1 MKKIATVISAASLA
15 VVSASASA
23 WGWGNDGWGYN
34 GYGYAP
40 YGYAPY
46 GYGVPV
52 APAAEMTEEQ
62 KQAIADQQA
71 RALEYMQNA
80 QKYAAEFYASQ
91 RAPML
96 DMQTVMEERE
106 ARFKE
111 IDAEREASRQ
121 AYEARVAESKA
132 AYEARRK
139 EREAAL
145 KARMERHNRKPAA
158 DTGA

>member
-1 MKKIATVISAASLA
+1 MALKIANSNHSRTPADEGSGYRCSYLRRE
-15 VVSASASA
+15 
-23 WGWGNDGWGYN
+23 WLKGGDG
-34 GYGYAP
+34 
-40 YGYAPY
+40 
-46 GYGVPV
+46 PV
-52 APAAEMTEEQ
+52 HRGDLVEEQ